1 MLIHHYKTISIS
13 NFEFLIKHIIIISD
27 KKKKRERNKKLIN
40 IGIHSNSM
48 SGGYM
53 KENSM

>member
-27 KKKKRERNKKLIN
+27 KKKRERNKKLIN